1 MAAFILRAMSDHAR
15 RLYSAAQLRELE
27 RRAVEAGVPGQALMQ
42 RAGAAAWR
50 ELRRRWPQARR
61 IAVICGSGNNGGDGY
76 VLARLAKGQG
86 CEAQVYQVGPP
97 AVRGDAVQ
105 ARADWLAAGG
115 AVASGLP
122 GSLQAEVIVD
132 ALFGIGLS
140 RPLQGEAAQAVE
152 AIRRARAA
160 GAGVLALDLPSG
172 LDADTGGLWGSA
184 VQADC
189 TISFIGH
196 APGLF
201 TGAGPE
207 HGGLR
212 LLDDL
217 QIDGEILGA
226 VEPVARLLDPGMLA
240 EPLRPRPR
248 GAHKGS
254 NGHVLVV
261 GGDHGMAGA
270 VLLAARAALRAG
282 AGLVSVATR
291 AVHASALTA
300 AQPELMCHGVES
312 ADDLAMLLRR
322 VDVVAVG
329 PGLGQD
335 SWGRALMSRALDSR
349 LPLVVDADALNLLA
363 QEPMPRGNWV
373 LTPHP
378 GEAGRLLARSTAD
391 IERDRLA
398 AARELR
404 ARYGGSVVLKGA
416 GSLVCGHRLA
426 LCPHGNPGMAVG
438 GMGDTLTGI
447 IAALLAQ
454 GQGLDEAAG
463 LGVLVHALAG
473 DRAARLGERGLLP
486 SDLIAELRSVVNP
499 PLP

>member
-1 MAAFILRAMSDHAR
+1 MSDRSR
-15 RLYSAAQLRELE
+15 RLYSAVQLRELE
-27 RRAVEAGVPGQALMQ
+27 RRAVESGVPSYELMQ

-50 ELRRRWPQARR
+50 ALRGQWPQARR

-76 VLARLAKGQG
+76 VLARLAIEQG
-86 CEAQVYQVGPP
+86 CEARVYQVGPP
-97 AVRGDAVQ
+97 AVRGDAVR

-115 AVASGLP
+115 ALASGLP
-122 GSLQAEVIVD
+122 VLLQAEVIVD

-140 RPLQGEAAQAVE
+140 RPLQPEALQAVE
-152 AIRRARAA
+152 AIRVARDA

-172 LDADTGGLWGSA
+172 LDADTGRLWGGA

-189 TISFIGH
+189 TVSFIGH

-201 TGAGPE
+201 TGMGPE
-207 HGGLR
+207 HGGRR

-217 QIDGEILGA
+217 QIGGDILDT
-226 VEPVARLLDPGMLA
+226 VEPVARLLDARMLA
-240 EPLRPRPR
+240 EPLRPRLR

-270 VLLAARAALRAG
+270 ALLAARAALRAG

-291 AVHASALTA
+291 SAHAPALTA
-300 AQPELMCHGVES
+300 AQPELMCHGIES
-312 ADDLAMLLRR
+312 VDELAVLLKRA
-322 VDVVAVG
+322 DVVAVG
-329 PGLGQD
+329 PGLGQGG
-335 SWGRALMSRALDSR
+335 WGLSLLARVLDSS

-363 QEPMPRGNWV
+363 REPTPRGNWI

-378 GEAGRLLARSTAD
+378 GEAGRLLGRATAD
-391 IERDRLA
+391 IEGDRLA
-398 AARELR
+398 AVRELR
-404 ARYGGSVVLKGA
+404 DRYGGSAVLKGA
-416 GSLVCGHRLA
+416 GSLVGGRQLM
-426 LCPHGNPGMAVG
+426 LCPYGNPGMAVG

-454 GQGLDEAAG
+454 GLGIDEAPA

-473 DRAARLGERGLLP
+473 DRAARQGERGLLP

-499 PLP
+499 LLP

>member
-1 MAAFILRAMSDHAR
+1 MSDRSR

-27 RRAVEAGVPGQALMQ
+27 RRAVESGVPSYELMQ

-50 ELRRRWPQARR
+50 ALRGQWPQARR

-76 VLARLAKGQG
+76 VLARLAIEQG
-86 CEAQVYQVGPP
+86 CEARVYQVGPP
-97 AVRGDAVQ
+97 AVRGDAVR

-115 AVASGLP
+115 ARVSGLP
-122 GSLQAEVIVD
+122 ALLQAEVIVD

-140 RPLQGEAAQAVE
+140 RPLQPEARQALE
-152 AIRRARAA
+152 AIRVARDA

-172 LDADTGGLWGSA
+172 LDADTGRLWGGA

-189 TISFIGH
+189 TVSFIGH

-201 TGAGPE
+201 TGMGPE
-207 HGGLR
+207 HGGRR

-217 QIDGEILGA
+217 QIGGDILDT
-226 VEPVARLLDPGMLA
+226 VEPVARLLDARMLA
-240 EPLRPRPR
+240 EPLRPRLR

-270 VLLAARAALRAG
+270 ALLAARAALRAG

-291 AVHASALTA
+291 SAHAPALTA
-300 AQPELMCHGVES
+300 AQPELMCHGIES
-312 ADDLAMLLRR
+312 VDELAILLKRA
-322 VDVVAVG
+322 DVVAVG
-329 PGLGQD
+329 PGLGQGG
-335 SWGRALMSRALDSR
+335 WGLSLLARVLDSS

-363 QEPMPRGNWV
+363 REPTPRGNWI

-378 GEAGRLLARSTAD
+378 GEAGRLLGRATAD
-391 IERDRLA
+391 IEGDRLA
-398 AARELR
+398 AVRELR
-404 ARYGGSVVLKGA
+404 DRYGGSAVLKGA
-416 GSLVCGHRLA
+416 GSLVSGRQLM
-426 LCPHGNPGMAVG
+426 LCPYGNPGMAVG

-454 GQGLDEAAG
+454 GLGIDEAPA

-473 DRAARLGERGLLP
+473 DRAARQGERGLLP

-499 PLP
+499 LLP

>member
-1 MAAFILRAMSDHAR
+1 
-15 RLYSAAQLRELE
+15 
-27 RRAVEAGVPGQALMQ
+27 MQ

-50 ELRRRWPQARR
+50 ELRRQWPQARR

-76 VLARLAKGQG
+76 VLARLAREQG
-86 CEAQVYQVGPP
+86 CETRVYQVGPP
-97 AVRGDAVQ
+97 ATRGDAVQ
-105 ARADWLAAGG
+105 ARADWLSNGG
-115 AVASGLP
+115 GVASGLSEP
-122 GSLQAEVIVD
+122 LQAEVIVD

-152 AIRRARAA
+152 AIRSARAA

-172 LDADTGGLWGSA
+172 LDADTGRLSGSA

-201 TGAGPE
+201 TGVGPE

-217 QIDGEILGA
+217 QIDGEILRA
-226 VEPVARLLDPGMLA
+226 VEPVAYLLHAGMLA
-240 EPLRPRPR
+240 EHLRPRPR

-291 AVHASALTA
+291 AAHASALTA
-300 AQPELMCHGVES
+300 AQPELMCHGVEC
-312 ADDLAMLLRR
+312 ADDLAMLLKRA
-322 VDVVAVG
+322 DVVAVG

-335 SWGRALMSRALDSR
+335 GWGRTLLSRVLDSR
-349 LPLVVDADALNLLA
+349 LPLVMDADALNLLA
-363 QEPMPRGNWV
+363 LEPAPRGNWV

-378 GEAGRLLARSTAD
+378 GEAGRLLGRTTAD
-391 IERDRLA
+391 IERNRLA
-398 AARELR
+398 AVSELR
-404 ARYGGSVVLKGA
+404 ARYGGSVVLKGV
-416 GSLVCGHRLA
+416 GSLVCGSQLR
-426 LCPHGNPGMAVG
+426 LCPYGNPGMAVG

-454 GQGLDEAAG
+454 GLGLDEAAA

-473 DRAARLGERGLLP
+473 DRAAREGERGLLP
-486 SDLIAELRSVVNP
+486 SDLIAELRSLVNP
-499 PLP
+499 LLP